1 MMDGGTIFFVVYI
14 DKEKGDVLQIYY
26 TVLLP
31 IRIKEIFKQKKEY
44 LLCIT
49 KKVSWQTIKRK

>member
-31 IRIKEIFKQKKEY
+31 IRIKEIFVIE
-44 LLCIT
+44 
-49 KKVSWQTIKRK
+49 RKILTMYH